1 MILKREN
8 SNEHLPVR
16 YLFNH
21 CHLPFRVICPSYL
34 ENTLQNMIEVQH
46 NLTRVSWWFFVPMA
60 KGNDVQCERKSVL
73 GGKTTWFLLAMLR
86 SFLRWGQNCHTLGP
100 LWHPPPPNWP
110 EQNWSGLCNCHTK
123 TVRSLPHSP
132 FSCVSICQF
141 SYQIFPLI
149 ESSFASQSTSSTEHF
164 IYNLILTNKC
174 VSIACIYEY
183 GSSLQLLDVRQHKLK
198 TETTE
203 ADRTWGVE
211 LVQLETFCEYLS
223 LD

>member
-1 MILKREN
+1 
-8 SNEHLPVR
+8 
-16 YLFNH
+16 
-21 CHLPFRVICPSYL
+21 
-34 ENTLQNMIEVQH
+34 
-46 NLTRVSWWFFVPMA
+46 MA

-100 LWHPPPPNWP
+100 LWHPP
-110 EQNWSGLCNCHTK
+110 K
-123 TVRSLPHSP
+123 TDQSKTGQVCVTVTPKLLDLFPP
-132 FSCVSICQF
+132 FSCVSIFQF

-149 ESSFASQSTSSTEHF
+149 ESSFASQSISFTEHF

-174 VSIACIYEY
+174 VSIACINEY

-203 ADRTWGVE
+203 AGHTWGVE